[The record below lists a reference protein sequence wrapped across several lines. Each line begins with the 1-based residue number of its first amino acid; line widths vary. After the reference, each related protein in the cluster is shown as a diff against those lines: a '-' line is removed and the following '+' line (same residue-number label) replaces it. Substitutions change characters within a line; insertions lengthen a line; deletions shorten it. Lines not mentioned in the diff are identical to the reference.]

1 MDTVYSIDSIMN
13 FGKFKGKSVK
23 DLIDAV
29 EGRQYLNWA
38 IENGI
43 IKLDENASYTLKV
56 NNSEIM
62 VCNLYNFIKVYT
74 MNDVINFGKYKGET
88 IDSLFGRDDSRAYLR
103 WLDRNHIICLDLE
116 CQKRLNSYLGDGSY
130 SPHGSQSREYCGW
143 DDEGL
148 SCGVLE
154 CDCY

>member
-1 MDTVYSIDSIMN
+1 MKVSVYSIDSVIN

-23 DLIDAV
+23 ALIDAV
-29 EGRQYLNWA
+29 EGRQYLNWV

-43 IKLDENASYTLKV
+43 IELDENASYTLKV
-56 NNSEIM
+56 NDSEIM
-62 VCNLYNFIKVYT
+62 ACNSYNFIKVYT

-103 WLDRNHIICLDLE
+103 WLVRNHIICLDFD
-116 CQKRLNSYLGDGSY
+116 CQERLNSYLLGDGDVHSH
-130 SPHGSQSREYCGW
+130 SKEYFGW

-148 SCGVLE
+148 ACGVLE